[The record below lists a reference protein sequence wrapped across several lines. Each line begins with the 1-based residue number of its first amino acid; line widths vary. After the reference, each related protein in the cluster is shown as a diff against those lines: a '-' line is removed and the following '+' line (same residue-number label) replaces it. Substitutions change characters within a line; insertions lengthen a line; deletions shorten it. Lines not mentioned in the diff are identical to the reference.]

1 MNLNIR
7 QRLIAGFAVLV
18 LLLSCAVG
26 ITIWEVSGVKSG
38 TDKIVTLRIPT
49 SQASSNML
57 TQIQASLANL
67 RGWMLTGNDNFK
79 TGRAEVWAG
88 IDEVAGDMD
97 ALSATWT
104 VPANVEKWNEFKS
117 ILAEFRT
124 AQDQVE
130 AIAKSADEQPATK
143 MLVVQA
149 APIAGKMV
157 SQITAIIDQE
167 MTLTPTPDRR
177 QLLGAMADVRGTLG
191 LSLANIRAYLLTG
204 EEKFVEGFD
213 NLWSKNDKR
222 FADLNS
228 MALLMTTDQKVAF
241 ESFSTNREL
250 FSPLPAQ
257 MFAIRGSKKWNMA
270 NYMLVT
276 EAAPRAGKLLNILL
290 GERDENGVRQ
300 GGMVVNQ
307 KALLLKDSD
316 AGAAATSL
324 LMNVQWALLFIGIVL
339 GVVIT
344 FFTARSIVNPVNNMT
359 SAMSELAN
367 GNLDVNVPSQDSTDE
382 IGEMAKAVQI
392 FKDAGIENKRMAAE
406 VEAARIA
413 SEESE
418 QARRDEVEQQR
429 LQKEAAE
436 KAERDAS
443 EARLNALNTITSD
456 FEIKVG
462 DIVGSLS
469 GAAEEMLSSSSQLS
483 VTADTTSEQSM
494 TVASASEQA
503 SNNVSTVSAAAEE
516 LSSSIN
522 EISRQVSE
530 SSTMAAEAV
539 KEAQNSHDAVQ
550 GLVTSAK
557 QIGEVVELITDIAE
571 QTNLLALN
579 ATIEAAR
586 AGDAGKG
593 FAVVAAEV
601 KNLANQTARA
611 TEQIS
616 LQISEIQN
624 ATESAAGSIEGISTT
639 INRVDNIAGNIASA
653 VEEQSAA
660 TQEIARNVEQA
671 AAGTNEVS
679 SSIANVTQAAGETGT
694 AASGIKL
701 SAENLAQQSDLLA
714 GEVKSFID
722 RVKAA

>member
-7 QRLIAGFAVLV
+7 QRLIMGFAVLV

-26 ITIWEVSGVKSG
+26 ITIWEVSGIKSG

-88 IDEVAGDMD
+88 IDEISGDMD

-124 AQDQVE
+124 AQAQVE

-228 MALLMTTDQKVAF
+228 MAHLMTTDQKAAF
-241 ESFSTNREL
+241 ESFSANREL

-276 EAAPRAGKLLNILL
+276 EAAPQAGKLLNILL

-316 AGAAATSL
+316 AGVAATLL

-367 GNLDVNVPSQDSTDE
+367 GNLEVNVPSQDSTDE

-418 QARRDEVEQQR
+418 QVRRDEVEQQR

-639 INRVDNIAGNIASA
+639 INKVDNIAGNIASA